1 VPEAEVDV
9 RRGDVRLAALTDRPD
24 AVALRD
30 RRALRHGDGAQVH
43 ERHRPAVARLD
54 GHGLAVRRDR
64 AGERDDA
71 RSRGADDRPVGAA
84 DVDAAVPA
92 RDERVVRVEREG
104 SEDRAVRR
112 PGPGARRRDDGEH
125 ENERE

>member
-1 VPEAEVDV
+1 M
-9 RRGDVRLAALTDRPD
+9 
-24 AVALRD
+24 
-30 RRALRHGDGAQVH
+30 H

-54 GHGLAVRRDR
+54 RHGLAVRRDG

-71 RSRGADDRPVGAA
+71 VRRRAHDRPERAA
-84 DVDAAVPA
+84 DVDASVPA
-92 RDERVVRVEREG
+92 RDERVVWIEG
-104 SEDRAVRR
+104 EGTEDRAVRR